1 MKKEED
7 LDLYVTTYN
16 ILPISHE
23 YGYIEFVPD
32 STTLYSLREENKFSI
47 QNQIS
52 AIRVYR
58 IGLNTDFSSVKVMVL
73 RSLV

>member
-1 MKKEED
+1 MSLAKY
-7 LDLYVTTYN
+7 LARYVDDCFQEVKDH
-16 ILPISHE
+16 SW
-23 YGYIEFVPD
+23 V
-32 STTLYSLREENKFSI
+32 STQDFQPSIFFQFSI

>member
-1 MKKEED
+1 MPFLKKEEN

-32 STTLYSLREENKFSI
+32 STTLYKIREDDKFSI
-47 QNQIS
+47 QN
-52 AIRVYR
+52 
-58 IGLNTDFSSVKVMVL
+58 GLLKQSKIIDKSNK
-73 RSLV
+73 R